1 MRKVI
6 QEEENEVFGE
16 HSNHSNADRS
26 SNGRHSVSPKRRQ
39 ESSSKSPQRRKSRT
53 CSKSPRRKRDS
64 SYSKSSKKK
73 MERSYYSKS
82 PRSKRDRNYSDSPR
96 KNRERS
102 CSESPR
108 RKSDKSYSKSSRR
121 KRGRSY
127 SKSPRRNRDR
137 SYCKSPRRKRDRSY
151 SKSPRRNRDRSYSKS
166 PRRKRDRSYSK
177 SARRYRGRSYSSP
190 RRNKRRSYS
199 KSPSRKR
206 DRSYSKTPRRNQDRS
221 YSKSPKRKRSNSMSP
236 KRKRDQ
242 SCSNSTR
249 QKMERSYSKCYSNTV
264 EQDNKMFECLELVPS
279 STEEDIQ
286 IALEISN
293 WDVAEA
299 VKQLKIDILMKCPLS
314 EWKIGL
320 QKNQNVC
327 KIALNSVN
335 WNLELANMRVR
346 GNSLSNVDKP
356 KVNAEDH
363 VIASQNIQLI
373 EDEGNHSNNDKDMDS
388 HLEDEVN
395 VLDQRIILNEQ
406 TKGNKLKKHKDNS
419 VKPAEEKSSNFS
431 KSTDD
436 TNYQV
441 AKASGD
447 EGPRTLGKSG
457 SKSKP
462 VQVSVKKL
470 NLNQQWITAANQSKF
485 KQQKI
490 VTENLTLG
498 QIMLHKIKGCPHWPV
513 EIENLT
519 DTSVQIRYFG
529 TNETG
534 VVKNLSTLHMYNDD
548 NIKKFQLKLKKSSKL
563 KITIAQANDEILK
576 RN

>member
-1 MRKVI
+1 
-6 QEEENEVFGE
+6 
-16 HSNHSNADRS
+16 
-26 SNGRHSVSPKRRQ
+26 
-39 ESSSKSPQRRKSRT
+39 
-53 CSKSPRRKRDS
+53 
-64 SYSKSSKKK
+64 
-73 MERSYYSKS
+73 
-82 PRSKRDRNYSDSPR
+82 
-96 KNRERS
+96 
-102 CSESPR
+102 
-108 RKSDKSYSKSSRR
+108 
-121 KRGRSY
+121 
-127 SKSPRRNRDR
+127 
-137 SYCKSPRRKRDRSY
+137 
-151 SKSPRRNRDRSYSKS
+151 
-166 PRRKRDRSYSK
+166 
-177 SARRYRGRSYSSP
+177 
-190 RRNKRRSYS
+190 
-199 KSPSRKR
+199 
-206 DRSYSKTPRRNQDRS
+206 
-221 YSKSPKRKRSNSMSP
+221 
-236 KRKRDQ
+236 
-242 SCSNSTR
+242 
-249 QKMERSYSKCYSNTV
+249 
-264 EQDNKMFECLELVPS
+264 MFECLELVPS

-373 EDEGNHSNNDKDMDS
+373 EDESNHSNNDKDMDS

-563 KITIAQANDEILK
+563 KIAIAQANDEILK